1 MRTCQEF
8 VAPTKRCGK
17 PAVVSELPGGITR
30 ESVRRVRQAAL
41 HEGTAQAAPFHHIR
55 PTRGDA
61 LMGYRVADRVLLAGH

>member
-30 ESVRRVRQAAL
+30 DLCAECAKRL
-41 HEGTAQAAPFHHIR
+41 YMKAPRKQR
-55 PTRGDA
+55 PSIT
-61 LMGYRVADRVLLAGH
+61 YDRPEETP